1 MPVHPGANGI
11 RKTEPLHDVCSHA
24 ADALRTFS
32 KAHEA
37 GYISKQLGWRQDEVE
52 ERPSPYKGLSKDTDI
67 LW

>member
-32 KAHEA
+32 EAHEA

-52 ERPSPYKGLSKDTDI
+52 ERPSPYKGLAKGTDI